1 MVFIILFM
9 GSLYSV
15 LTPDPE
21 QILDEL
27 KKFQGGVADT
37 STLIYLDRINLLL
50 RVSNFFKLLV
60 TPDVVCEFGR
70 PPAGCIVCGETCV
83 RGADQAVLQLATK
96 LCLPVLSEDRQLLM
110 SSRDQGLKYYNT
122 LMILLVLLFQQK
134 LSLAEYQRAYSSL
147 LKIARYSPAVWQ
159 VGEQVFSLYVR

>member
-1 MVFIILFM
+1 MLK
-9 GSLYSV
+9 
-15 LTPDPE
+15 PDPE

-37 STLIYLDRINLLL
+37 STLIYLDRINLLPW
-50 RVSNFFKLLV
+50 VSNSFQLLV
-60 TPDVVCEFGR
+60 TPDVVREFGR
-70 PPAGCIVCGETCV
+70 TPEECVICGELCAE
-83 RGADQAVLQLATK
+83 GADQAVLQLATK

-110 SSRDQGLKYYNT
+110 SSRDLGLKYYNT
-122 LMILLVLLFQQK
+122 LMILLALLHQKK

-147 LKIARYSPAVWQ
+147 LKIARYNSAVWQ